1 VPNVDSPLL
10 TRPLSD
16 LVESRGLR
24 SSPREEISISWRRS
38 NDAGLD
44 PQHHHVPWIDKVDPQ
59 ALLLRVSR
67 PVVDELVNDLGT
79 VKMTVV
85 VADNH
90 AQVLDRR
97 ETDRALTAPLD
108 RLEFAPGFVFAEE
121 SVGTNG
127 VGSAIAEGKSFL
139 VEGSEHFS
147 DVFTGFACAGAPIL
161 DPKSGRI
168 LGVVDLTCPAPD
180 AHPLMLLTALRVARM
195 IEQRLID
202 ESNVREK
209 LVLQEFLR
217 KQRRVRG
224 PVVFVGPRSMLSNA
238 AASRF
243 VDHADEELLRDDAQ
257 RIVSEGRLGFQ
268 EITLSTGRR
277 LFIRCEKVLDGGDPI
292 GIMLEI
298 RAAAHLEVDL
308 GDSTIG
314 PRPRRTGLTGA
325 EQGVAELVV
334 DGFTNK
340 QIAER
345 LFISAYTVDSH
356 LRSIFKKLGVSSR
369 LELTRVVLPPQLVVP
384 H

>member
-1 VPNVDSPLL
+1 VPNVDSSLL

-24 SSPREEISISWRRS
+24 SSPREQISISWRRS

-85 VADNH
+85 VADSH

-108 RLEFAPGFVFAEE
+108 SLEFAPGFVFAEE

-127 VGSAIAEGKSFL
+127 VGSAIAECKSFL

-161 DPKSGRI
+161 NPKSGRI
-168 LGVVDLTCPAPD
+168 LGVLDLTCPAPD
-180 AHPLMLLTALRVARM
+180 AHPLMLPTALRVARM

-202 ESNVREK
+202 ESSVREK
-209 LVLQEFLR
+209 LVLQQFLR

-243 VDHADEELLRDDAQ
+243 LDPADEELLRDDAQ

-292 GIMLEI
+292 GIMLEL
-298 RAAAHLEVDL
+298 RAAANPEVGLD
-308 GDSTIG
+308 DFTIH
-314 PRPRRTGLTGA
+314 PSPQRAGLTEA
-325 EQGVAELVV
+325 EQGVAELAV

-356 LRSIFKKLGVSSR
+356 LRSIFKKFGVSSR
-369 LELTRVVLPPQLVVP
+369 LELTRVVLALQLVVP
-384 H
+384 D